1 MLVLRC
7 AKPVYNL
14 SVAWVAVVTEPSIYL
29 KGSKKR
35 LMEVP
40 ELGNKYMILLRTGK
54 QLDNTTNSRETLNH
68 LKREKCSLLWQENKL
83 LFYFL
88 K

>member
-1 MLVLRC
+1 MLVLRS

-40 ELGNKYMILLRTGK
+40 ERENTYNI
-54 QLDNTTNSRETLNH
+54 TTNKETDI
-68 LKREKCSLLWQENKL
+68 
-83 LFYFL
+83 
-88 K
+88 

>member
-54 QLDNTTNSRETLNH
+54 QLDNTTNSRETL
-68 LKREKCSLLWQENKL
+68 KSGKCSLLWQEKKL
-83 LFYFL
+83 IFYFL